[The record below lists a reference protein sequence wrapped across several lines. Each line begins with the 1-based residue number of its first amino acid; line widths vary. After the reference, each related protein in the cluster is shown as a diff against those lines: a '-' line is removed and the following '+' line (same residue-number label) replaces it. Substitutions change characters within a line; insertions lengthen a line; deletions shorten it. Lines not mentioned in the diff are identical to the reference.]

1 MSSISQTAMTLVLL
15 LGLCSALRL
24 PSYVTRSRRVSSSSS
39 SISRSALGASKTSIP
54 GLGGKIVVTGI
65 GKYDE
70 DEFALS
76 LINDQAMWSSI
87 ILATEDSVPTKKRFL
102 SRTAR
107 YSGLLNILDFA
118 DVDMSVKDQLSTLL
132 AGANS
137 WIAFNVSQSAVPMLT
152 DVALGAGIKRAVFT
166 VELPPA
172 RINETVIA
180 EFDSAIEAFSAA
192 GASVTCIRHGTLV
205 EGDEDNPYEIVNATV
220 PCLENTVERGVL
232 ARVATELIL
241 IDKSVNAQCGLSTS
255 SQFAA
260 AYLDVLRSSGLNR
273 QQEVTKMYSGGLQRV
288 ARLTVA
294 EYEARQIRADEKK
307 EKLEKF
313 KVGGQ
318 MCGGDMVW

>member
-1 MSSISQTAMTLVLL
+1 
-15 LGLCSALRL
+15 
-24 PSYVTRSRRVSSSSS
+24 
-39 SISRSALGASKTSIP
+39 LGAAKTSIP

-76 LINDQAMWSSI
+76 LLNDQAMWSSI
-87 ILATEDSVPTKKRFL
+87 VLGTEDSVPTKKRFL

-118 DVDMSVKDQLSTLL
+118 DVDMSAEQLSTLL
-132 AGANS
+132 TGANS
-137 WIAFNVSQSAVPMLT
+137 WIAFNVSQTAVPMLT
-152 DVALGAGIKRAVFT
+152 DVALGAGVKRAVFT
-166 VELPPA
+166 IEMPPK
-172 RINETVIA
+172 RINETVIP
-180 EFDSAIEAFSAA
+180 EFDAAIEAFSAA
-192 GASVTCIRHGTLV
+192 GACVTCIRHGTLV

-232 ARVATELIL
+232 ARVAAELLL

-260 AYLDVLRSSGLNR
+260 AYLDVLRSSGLTR
-273 QQEVTKMYSGGLQRV
+273 QQEVTKMYTGGLQRV

-294 EYEARQIRADEKK
+294 EYEARQLRADEKK
-307 EKLEKF
+307 ARVEKA
-313 KVGGQ
+313 KVGGV
-318 MCGGDMVW
+318 CGVCVCVVSVSVAVSVSVTVCMSVDWL